1 MLKTR
6 IIPTLL
12 WKNLGLVKGVSF
24 NSWRRIGSILP
35 ALKVFNSRDVDELM
49 LLDITASVENSFPD
63 IELIRDYSAECSVP
77 LTVGGGINDLSQ
89 ITALLHA
96 GADKVAINSAAYTD
110 LDLIKNASKK
120 FGAQCIV
127 LSIDFR
133 KEEDGS
139 YRCWSHS
146 GTVRTDREPSEW
158 AQTVA
163 AAGAGEILLTS
174 IDKDGTMT
182 GYDLDIIKLVSSS
195 VNIPV
200 IASGGAGN
208 YQHMIEAV
216 NFAGAS
222 AVSASSIFQ
231 FTEYTPF
238 GAKTAMLDAGI
249 AVRKNYSI

>member
-12 WKNLGLVKGVSF
+12 WKNLGLVKGVGF

-35 ALKVFNSRDVDELM
+35 VLKVFNSRDVDELV

-63 IELIRDYSAECSVP
+63 IDLIRDYSAECSVP
-77 LTVGGGINDLSQ
+77 FTVGGGINDLSQ
-89 ITALLHA
+89 ITSLLHA
-96 GADKVAINSAAYTD
+96 GADKVVINSAAYSS
-110 LDLIKNASKK
+110 LDLIRKASQK

-127 LSIDFR
+127 AGIDFR

-146 GTVRTDREPSEW
+146 GTVKTDKEPSEW
-158 AQTVA
+158 AETLA

-174 IDKDGTMT
+174 IDRDGTMT
-182 GYDLDIIKLVSSS
+182 GYDLDVIKLVSSS

-208 YQHMIEAV
+208 FQHMIDAV
-216 NFAGAS
+216 KSGAS

-231 FTEYTPF
+231 FTEFTPY
-238 GAKTAMLDAGI
+238 GAKAAMQESGI
-249 AVRKNYSI
+249 AVRRNYSI